1 MVSMG
6 TADRVKGAEAV
17 NASVETHGD
26 EIAAAIVAELAP
38 LLRPGETM
46 PDVALFFRLV
56 GRKMVAVGG
65 ELSTADDAHEAE
77 LADDPPWR
85 AKRDAA
91 ATAVRSALVDLR
103 DGVTTAHGPDAARRL
118 ALAKPPSF
126 EPAVLAEE
134 ASRVLDKLG
143 DETLTL
149 PPPKRRGLKVDLG
162 ELGEDIGAE
171 LGTLHE
177 SLAVLR
183 REGRE
188 SERTLTA
195 KHRAMAAFDAAVGPG
210 TALIVAAFKLGGRA
224 DLADRVV
231 PTEPKRSSP
240 QPAEPPAGPPASE

>member
-1 MVSMG
+1 TFFGCPPVTEAHRGALLCLGCGGRGGCRGLEQIRRWRVVSMG

-103 DGVTTAHGPDAARRL
+103 DGVTTAHGPDAAR
-118 ALAKPPSF
+118 
-126 EPAVLAEE
+126 
-134 ASRVLDKLG
+134 
-143 DETLTL
+143 
-149 PPPKRRGLKVDLG
+149 
-162 ELGEDIGAE
+162 
-171 LGTLHE
+171 
-177 SLAVLR
+177 
-183 REGRE
+183 
-188 SERTLTA
+188 
-195 KHRAMAAFDAAVGPG
+195 
-210 TALIVAAFKLGGRA
+210 
-224 DLADRVV
+224 
-231 PTEPKRSSP
+231 
-240 QPAEPPAGPPASE
+240 